1 MPVKSITPK
10 KKTAKTKSTPTKR
23 SSKSDNSAEIAK
35 ALKALHTEVSEL
47 KSHLAAL
54 THVLHTEF
62 RTQMKSGPRHVAKR
76 LAQEGL
82 VDND

>member
-1 MPVKSITPK
+1 MPAKSMIPK
-10 KKTAKTKSTPTKR
+10 KTTKTAKTKSATTKKAVKSTPA
-23 SSKSDNSAEIAK
+23 SEVSA
-35 ALKALHTEVSEL
+35 LRTEVNDLRARLDS
-47 KSHLAAL
+47 L

-62 RTQMKSGPRHVAKR
+62 RTQMRHGTRHVAKR

>member
-1 MPVKSITPK
+1 MPAKSITPK
-10 KKTAKTKSTPTKR
+10 KKTTKTKSTSTR
-23 SSKSDNSAEIAK
+23 RVSKSDNSAEIAS
-35 ALKALHTEVSEL
+35 ALKALRAEVSEL
-47 KSHLAAL
+47 RSHLESL

-82 VDND
+82 VDKD